1 VAKTI
6 AELSSLL
13 GFLSQTLENTQKDSK
28 ELASGIQ
35 RLVDALNTA
44 RVEAVEQRSVAE
56 HLRRE
61 LDQERALGRERDRLL
76 TEVRQ
81 ENALLRQRLDDH
93 LKRVETWSGRL
104 WALVSVLIGAVLS
117 LASGLIVTLA
127 KK

>member
-1 VAKTI
+1 MAKTI